1 MSKFQPIAFFDQQA
15 EANPARCD
23 LLPFRFTE
31 LDDERYV
38 ATNVAGE
45 YSLMTRDVLYR
56 FANGKLQA
64 HDPNY
69 VELRSRHFLSDVHSK
84 MGPDLLAIKVRSRNA
99 RLADWTG
106 LHIFVLTLRCEHACP
121 YCQVSRRSEDK
132 AAFDMS
138 REHADKAVVLA
149 LQSPNESIKIEFQGG
164 EPFLNFG
171 LMKHVVLS
179 AEAANARLAVP
190 KDLAFVAATNL
201 AVVTDEMLEFCAQHE
216 IAIST
221 SLDGPSDL
229 HNKNRPRPGGD
240 SYQRVV
246 QGIEKA
252 RLRLGRDKVSALM
265 TTTQGSLPRVR
276 EIIDEYLSLDFQG
289 VFLRPLSPY
298 GFAIKTKFYRAY
310 NVKRW
315 LQFYDEGL
323 DYIVDLN
330 RRGVPFREYYAS
342 TILAKML
349 TSHDPG
355 YVDLMSPAG
364 IGIGAVVYNYDGK
377 VYASDEARMLAEM
390 GDTTFKLG
398 TVDDSFKSLFTHETL
413 LQALDESFAYSSPMC
428 HDCAFEP
435 WCGSDPVF
443 HWGQQRDMV
452 GRKPESEFCQRNMH
466 IFRGLIRRMEGD
478 SFVRRLF
485 TRWATSC

>member
-1 MSKFQPIAFFDQQA
+1 M
-15 EANPARCD
+15 ARD
-23 LLPFRFTE
+23 ALH
-31 LDDERYV
+31 
-38 ATNVAGE
+38 
-45 YSLMTRDVLYR
+45 R
-56 FANGKLQA
+56 FATGKLQA
-64 HDPNY
+64 RDPQY
-69 VELRSRHFLSDVHSK
+69 VELRSRHFLSDAHSK
-84 MGPDLLAIKVRSRNA
+84 MGPDLLAIKVRSRHA

-121 YCQVSRRSEDK
+121 YCQVSRQSEDK

-138 REHADKAVVLA
+138 REHANKAVALA
-149 LQSPNESIKIEFQGG
+149 FRSPNKSIKIEFQGG
-164 EPFLNFG
+164 ESFLNFD

-179 AEAANARLAVP
+179 AEAVNARLTEP
-190 KDLAFVAATNL
+190 KNLAFVAATNL
-201 AVVTDEMLEFCAQHE
+201 AVVTAEMLNFCAQHD
-216 IAIST
+216 ITIST
-221 SLDGPSDL
+221 SLDGPVDL
-229 HNKNRPRPGGD
+229 HNKNRPRPGGN
-240 SYQRVV
+240 SYQLAV

-265 TTTQGSLPRVR
+265 TTTQGSLSRVR
-276 EIIDEYLSLDFQG
+276 EIIDEYLALDFQG
-289 VFLRPLSPY
+289 IFLRPLSPY
-298 GFAIKTKFYRAY
+298 GFAVKTKFYRAY
-310 NVKRW
+310 NVKQW

-323 DYIVDLN
+323 DYIIDLN
-330 RRGVPFREYYAS
+330 KRGVPFREYYAS
-342 TILAKML
+342 TILAKIL

-364 IGIGAVVYNYDGK
+364 IGIGAVVYNYDGS

-398 TVDDSFKSLFTHETL
+398 TVEDSFEALFTNETL

-443 HWGQQRDMV
+443 HWGQQQDMI
-452 GRKPESEFCQRNMH
+452 GRKPESEFCVRNMH
-466 IFRGLIRRMEGD
+466 IFKGLIRRMED
-478 SFVRRLF
+478 DPFVRRLF